1 MYSLYT
7 IYIIHDLPDMPIM
20 PILSKWKVAFHI
32 TQIIQYTC
40 GTIVHCIKIGNYF
53 LPKIEQIV
61 IEKILGTLLVQWLFS
76 QRLMTFLW
84 QLLSNFHLI
93 SFSLLLKYLEE
104 RDCFLEKNCSVT
116 LLIGGVVTEHASYRV
131 IFYTRPPPK
140 SSKYRKVDL
149 G

>member
-7 IYIIHDLPDMPIM
+7 IHIIHDLPDMPIM
-20 PILSKWKVAFHI
+20 PILSKWKVACHI

-40 GTIVHCIKIGNYF
+40 GTILHCIKIGNNF

-61 IEKILGTLLVQWLFS
+61 IEKILGTLVQWLFS

-93 SFSLLLKYLEE
+93 SFSLLLKHIEQRCCLQKILGNTSKRETE
-104 RDCFLEKNCSVT
+104 NTAF
-116 LLIGGVVTEHASYRV
+116 LIGGVVTGHVSYIRAAGRGDNSV
-131 IFYTRPPPK
+131 RN
-140 SSKYRKVDL
+140 
-149 G
+149 